1 MRNKEAIAQVGRIA
15 VGEAIGV
22 GLMLAVYG
30 LLGKFTVKVLLGGLL
45 GGALAVL
52 NFLFLSMAVIRAAD
66 RAQQG
71 DAAKATLSVQA
82 SSVYRLVGMAV
93 VLFLALK
100 AELCDPVA
108 ALLPLL
114 FVRMIISLMEF
125 FGKERDDSS
134 CK

>member
-15 VGEAIGV
+15 VGEAICV

-30 LLGKFTVKVLLGGLL
+30 LLRKFTVKVLIGALL
-45 GGALAVL
+45 GGTLAVL

-71 DAAKATLSVQA
+71 EAGKATLSVQA
-82 SSVYRLVGMAV
+82 SSVYRLLAMGAIL
-93 VLFLALK
+93 VLAFK

-114 FVRMIISLMEF
+114 FVRVTINLMDF

>member
-22 GLMLAVYG
+22 GLMLVIYG

>member
-71 DAAKATLSVQA
+71 DAAKATLAVQA

-93 VLFLALK
+93 VLFLAFK

-114 FVRMIISLMEF
+114 FVRMTISLMEF

>member
-22 GLMLAVYG
+22 GLMLAIYG

-45 GGALAVL
+45 GGTLAVL

-71 DAAKATLSVQA
+71 DAAKATRAVQ
-82 SSVYRLVGMAV
+82 SSSTQRLLGMAA
-93 VLFLALK
+93 VLFVAFK

-108 ALLPLL
+108 ALVPLL
-114 FVRMIISLMEF
+114 FVRITINVMEF
-125 FGKERDDSS
+125 FRKERDDSS